1 MQGMKRPNLT
11 LPVAILIATT
21 AISGSARADTMYKCT
36 GPDGKVTFTDQPC
49 AGKGKASTLEVRS
62 PQMGE
67 RAAQKADSELDRLT
81 RANEAFNKRA
91 AERHRAEAEDER
103 QAEQDRWNRKQDEE
117 RRQAEKR
124 AQEEEKARQ
133 AGIAAA
139 AARDQQE
146 MRRRFGY

>member
-1 MQGMKRPNLT
+1 MKI
-11 LPVAILIATT
+11 LPLAILAAAATIA
-21 AISGSARADTMYKCT
+21 GSARADTMYKCT

-49 AGKGKASTLEVRS
+49 AGKSKASTLEVRP

-67 RAAQKADSELDRLT
+67 RAAQKADSEMDRLT
-81 RANEAFNKRA
+81 RANEDFNKRA
-91 AERHRAEAEDER
+91 AERQRAEAEDER
-103 QAEQDRWNRKQDEE
+103 RAEQDRWNRKIAEAK
-117 RRQAEKR
+117 RQAEKR

-133 AGIAAA
+133 DGIAAA